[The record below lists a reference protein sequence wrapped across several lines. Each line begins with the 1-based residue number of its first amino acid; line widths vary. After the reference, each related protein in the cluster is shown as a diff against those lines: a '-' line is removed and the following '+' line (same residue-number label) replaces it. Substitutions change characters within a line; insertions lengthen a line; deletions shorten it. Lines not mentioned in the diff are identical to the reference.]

1 MDIRNIKGAV
11 PEVSQ
16 ENILQEIYKLGIE
29 QFEGYRNIENYPY
42 ILWISIMQRAKLF

>member
-29 QFEGYRNIENYPY
+29 QFEGYRNIEKLPVYP
-42 ILWISIMQRAKLF
+42 WISITQKAKLF